1 MSATGAGARRVVVG
15 VAGSVSAYK
24 APTVIRL
31 LRRAGASR
39 TTIVLSALVETA
51 GLQLLGLA
59 IAAITIAVTW
69 AWLAWALVPYYDDLT
84 APPAVPWLL
93 LIAGTVV
100 ALVVPQVVALG
111 AALRAAASGAPPRG
125 AGGDDRGPR

>member
-1 MSATGAGARRVVVG
+1 M
-15 VAGSVSAYK
+15 
-24 APTVIRL
+24 
-31 LRRAGASR
+31 
-39 TTIVLSALVETA
+39 
-51 GLQLLGLA
+51 
-59 IAAITIAVTW
+59 TW

-111 AALRAAASGAPPRG
+111 AALRAAASGVPPRG
-125 AGGDDRGPR
+125 AGGGSRGPR